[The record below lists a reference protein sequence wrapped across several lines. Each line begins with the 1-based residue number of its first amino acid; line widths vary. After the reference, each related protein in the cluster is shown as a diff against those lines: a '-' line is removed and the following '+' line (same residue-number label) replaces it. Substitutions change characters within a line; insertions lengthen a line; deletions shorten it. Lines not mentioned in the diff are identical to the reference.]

1 MSVNFNGISPNSY
14 VSYVKDCSCP
24 ECRNEIPAEALG
36 GLKED
41 TFELQ
46 SQKSELTTEDKQ
58 QKMKSARKSGSGWS
72 ILFGPFASAYFAL
85 RSNDTVA
92 KKFNLDPVK
101 DKDLVQQI
109 KKAQTMW
116 SLPGIFGL
124 GIPAFLVSNVL
135 PSKDIN
141 VD

>member
-14 VSYVKDCSCP
+14 VSDVKACSCP
-24 ECRNEIPAEALG
+24 DCKNEIPTESLG

-46 SQKSELTTEDKQ
+46 SKKSELTTEEKQ
-58 QKMKSARKSGSGWS
+58 EKMKSARKSGSGWS
-72 ILFGPFASAYFAL
+72 ILFGPFATAYFAL

-101 DKDLVQQI
+101 DKDLVEQI
-109 KKAQTMW
+109 KKEQTMW
-116 SLPGIFGL
+116 SLPGFVGL
-124 GIPAFLVSNVL
+124 GLPVFLVSNVL
-135 PSKDIN
+135 SSKDIN